1 MMKRLEE
8 LRNEES
14 SLYFA
19 YMECSDPNNSR
30 YLRNK
35 LRKVREEIE
44 ELEKQEK

>member
-1 MMKRLEE
+1 MMERLEE

-19 YMECSDPNNSR
+19 YMECPDPNDSR